1 MSTTIQSS
9 CILTNTNI
17 SIWNETYI
25 ISEKT
30 CRNTHFHLYL
40 CSLFLTLFAC
50 SVVVYT
56 SPVYDPGLSGSNTLP
71 SAPLSLILTLL
82 HAVWWST
89 HPQCMTPAFGIK
101 RTSVCISVPCLL
113 PWCMQCGGLH
123 IPRVWPR
130 PSGLYLCSSPLC
142 LAICSNVMT
151 LKITPRLWLTDN

>member
-1 MSTTIQSS
+1 M
-9 CILTNTNI
+9 
-17 SIWNETYI
+17 
-25 ISEKT
+25 
-30 CRNTHFHLYL
+30 
-40 CSLFLTLFAC
+40 
-50 SVVVYT
+50 VYT
-56 SPVYDPGLSGSNTLP
+56 SPVNDPGLPVKHTLPSVPLFTVSYPFCMQCGGLHIPSVWPQPSGSNTLP
-71 SAPLSLILTLL
+71 SVPLSLILTLL

-101 RTSVCISVPCLL
+101 RISVCISVPCLL
-113 PWCMQCGGLH
+113 PSCMQCGGLH